1 MNIYLCS
8 QDENCDYDTYDS
20 FVCYAET
27 EEQARNIYPTSPNYN
42 TEPEWDTWASSPE
55 KVTVEL
61 LGTALPGSEVG
72 VICSSFNAGWLSWLY
87 ILDEHIIETEEIL

>member
-27 EEQARNIYPTSPNYN
+27 EEEARNLYPTSPDYN
-42 TEPEWDTWASSPE
+42 TEPEWDKIPYHWASTPDN
-55 KVTVEL
+55 VTVKL
-61 LGTALPGSEVG
+61 FGTALPGSEAG
-72 VICSSFNAGWLSWLY
+72 VICSSFNAG
-87 ILDEHIIETEEIL
+87 